1 MWNWEE
7 MAMGGS
13 LVVTIAAVLALN
25 NVKAPEMA
33 IIAPAT
39 AAEESV
45 EMAPAAPPVARTIS
59 FTVTG
64 KRLPKE
70 CKGEPASQEI
80 AERCEALRDRTT
92 VTVR

>member
-1 MWNWEE
+1 MPKTVSFTTRAGLE
-7 MAMGGS
+7 
-13 LVVTIAAVLALN
+13 V
-25 NVKAPEMA
+25 
-33 IIAPAT
+33 
-39 AAEESV
+39 
-45 EMAPAAPPVARTIS
+45 S

>member
-1 MWNWEE
+1 
-7 MAMGGS
+7 MGGS

-25 NVKAPEMA
+25 NVKTPEMA